1 MFTII
6 WILLIID
13 DGEKQNL
20 SPAAALHDDDNFVE
34 EDADED
40 KDDDLFGYDDEDY
53 NDDDDDDD
61 KEYCHEYGDLVL
73 EPYQLYINSNN
84 LWFIEKRSILNGG
97 SITLKTDK
105 IRLKHMNTNLYLM
118 CKKSVDKYDEDT
130 KEMIFTT
137 TTNPRKHG
145 TLFSVNHVVG
155 LSKYL
160 FNGRALKLGHSGTW
174 IERGELM
181 DNGNNMIVKGKIVNI
196 IIYLMYFQDI

>member
-1 MFTII
+1 M
-6 WILLIID
+6 
-13 DGEKQNL
+13 
-20 SPAAALHDDDNFVE
+20 
-34 EDADED
+34 
-40 KDDDLFGYDDEDY
+40 GYDDEDY
-53 NDDDDDDD
+53 DAADDDED

-84 LWFIEKRSILNGG
+84 LWFIEKRSTLNGG
-97 SITLKTDK
+97 SIVLKTDK

-118 CKKSVDKYDEDT
+118 CKSIEKYDEET
-130 KEMIFTT
+130 KEKLLENEIIFTT

-160 FNGRALKLGHSGTW
+160 CNGRALKLGHSGTW

-181 DNGNNMIVKGKIVNI
+181 DDGNNMIVKGKKIV
-196 IIYLMYFQDI
+196 L